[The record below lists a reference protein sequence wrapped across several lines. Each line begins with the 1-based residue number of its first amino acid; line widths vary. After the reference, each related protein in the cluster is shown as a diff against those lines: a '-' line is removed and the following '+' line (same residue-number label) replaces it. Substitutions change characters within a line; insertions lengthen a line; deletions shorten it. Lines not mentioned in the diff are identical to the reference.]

1 MSTAQPRPGAPV
13 HLQLHSQYG
22 VVPKDTDGFGAL
34 LGGDQPELHGNG
46 FVQRVLQQRVVVVH
60 SDADHRGV
68 DDGTL
73 WDTEAKIHERRNKVS
88 FFSPLPGKE
97 MKTTK
102 SSSRLA
108 SLYFL
113 HSEKSQNKFYYRRL
127 LLSGS

>member
-1 MSTAQPRPGAPV
+1 MSTAQPRPGAPI

-22 VVPKDTDGFGAL
+22 VVPKDTDGFGAF
-34 LGGDQPELHGNG
+34 LGGDQPELHGDG

-73 WDTEAKIHERRNKVS
+73 WDTEAKIHERRNS
-88 FFSPLPGKE
+88 FFFLSSGKE